1 MPKKWLM
8 LLAFGSVGCAAFLLL
23 IAGGLSL
30 SRASSIAVSEAQ
42 PKPKVLPQ
50 SAFRPEKLSYDAIGT
65 DLFTLNYTP
74 PKMQLPDLR
83 KLLTYYG
90 PNGRPDA
97 NLDSKAVH
105 FGLANNHE
113 QGAMAPGDRLY
124 LLYDRTQH
132 PPRYTFSPGNSPT
145 TLWIEIEPED
155 ESASVSVYMV
165 NEEGEI
171 VQEPKNRAEFSLAQK
186 EFTRFNRG
194 QAWDIGQNRVDGT
207 LLARQKAKWYGSDKF
222 FERHGGEE
230 YEEEG
235 RKQRID
241 FGEKDD
247 VYSVFVDEGDVL
259 VWNGCQWSEATP
271 GPETFGK
278 PLMQLKKVS
287 ERLLTF
293 ELWNPEGSNKVALNL
308 LKNRERWIPE
318 QLKDN
323 FKFVSARTRSQYV
336 FEVGNERMTLTPKDW
351 LVKTDGGW
359 EKLNTVEEID
369 AYVERKLQ
377 GPLFVFDGVEK
388 RDDRQVL
395 VGTLFN
401 ASRTDMQQVELDVP
415 QSTITVITVPK
426 VTNEMMGNGNETEI
440 KSPYNDN

>member
-1 MPKKWLM
+1 MRRLPF
-8 LLAFGSVGCAAFLLL
+8 ADCR
-23 IAGGLSL
+23 GLSL

-165 NEEGEI
+165 NEEGGDRPGTEKQGGVFFGSKRI
-171 VQEPKNRAEFSLAQK
+171 HTVQPRPGMGYRAK
-186 EFTRFNRG
+186 PRR
-194 QAWDIGQNRVDGT
+194 
-207 LLARQKAKWYGSDKF
+207 
-222 FERHGGEE
+222 RH
-230 YEEEG
+230 
-235 RKQRID
+235 
-241 FGEKDD
+241 
-247 VYSVFVDEGDVL
+247 S
-259 VWNGCQWSEATP
+259 
-271 GPETFGK
+271 FGK
-278 PLMQLKKVS
+278 A
-287 ERLLTF
+287 
-293 ELWNPEGSNKVALNL
+293 EGKMV
-308 LKNRERWIPE
+308 
-318 QLKDN
+318 
-323 FKFVSARTRSQYV
+323 
-336 FEVGNERMTLTPKDW
+336 W
-351 LVKTDGGW
+351 L
-359 EKLNTVEEID
+359 
-369 AYVERKLQ
+369 
-377 GPLFVFDGVEK
+377 
-388 RDDRQVL
+388 RQV
-395 VGTLFN
+395 F
-401 ASRTDMQQVELDVP
+401 
-415 QSTITVITVPK
+415 
-426 VTNEMMGNGNETEI
+426 
-440 KSPYNDN
+440 